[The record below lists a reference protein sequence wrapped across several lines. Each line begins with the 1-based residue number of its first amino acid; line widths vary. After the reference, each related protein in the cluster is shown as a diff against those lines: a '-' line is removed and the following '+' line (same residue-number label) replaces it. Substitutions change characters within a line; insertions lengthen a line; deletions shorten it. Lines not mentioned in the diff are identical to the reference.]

1 MTHCKKISK
10 FVSKFTIFRKIENLF
25 FQLQQI
31 FFLRILNAK
40 FTWIIWIF
48 APKIVNQQKWKVYN
62 LTIFWRENSNWNYNL
77 QWFKFI
83 IVLFLLENSIFGYNL
98 RFSKTI
104 KKILKQQFLFCNC
117 AIKRRKSNFLQWLTD
132 SKMQWGGLCL
142 CHKRKFYAS
151 QDIIWNKQKW

>member
-98 RFSKTI
+98 RFSKTKKKSWRI
-104 KKILKQQFLFCNC
+104 KTTISILQLCYKKTQIQFSSMVDRLKN
-117 AIKRRKSNFLQWLTD
+117 AVGRPLSL
-132 SKMQWGGLCL
+132 S
-142 CHKRKFYAS
+142 
-151 QDIIWNKQKW
+151 